1 VAPADISPPDL
12 PAAENSAAP
21 AADGDAGLLDNIL
34 TVTRTR
40 ELRRSH
46 LDRFL
51 DQRSPWE
58 ALCSWLG
65 PTFAYRGPDLKE
77 RIKRQLTIE
86 IAQIDAHLNEQVNA
100 ILHHPAFQKL
110 EASWRGLHYLVG
122 QVVEAENVKIRVL
135 SVSWKELVRDLE
147 RAVEFDQSQLFRKVY
162 NEEFGRP
169 GGEPYGVLLGD
180 YEVYPHPGPDH
191 PTDDMWAL
199 GQIAGVAAAAFAPF
213 VAGAHPAMLEL
224 TSFTEL
230 ELPLDLART
239 LEQVEYLKWKALRDR
254 EDVRFLGL
262 TMPRV
267 LMRLPYRDNTNRAD
281 CFRFREDV
289 SDPDRRQFLWGTAV
303 YAFGSVV
310 ANAFADSGWPAAIRG
325 ARRGEISGGMV
336 VGLPS
341 YTFRTD
347 RPGLIPRPPTD
358 AIITDPR
365 EKELGELGF
374 IPLCHCQD
382 TNIAAFYGNQS
393 VQKPK
398 VYDEPAATTNARM
411 SAMLQYMLCVSR
423 FAHYIKVMV
432 RDMEGAFVGPSD
444 IEERL
449 RRWLQRYTLASDT
462 GGPET
467 RAQKP
472 LREARVQI
480 VERPDQ
486 PGNYQ
491 SIIHLRPHYQLDQM
505 VASVRLVAELA
516 PGTKP

>member
-1 VAPADISPPDL
+1 VAPADISPPEL
-12 PAAENSAAP
+12 PAAESPAAP
-21 AADGDAGLLDNIL
+21 AGDSGLLDTIL
-34 TVTRTR
+34 TITQTR
-40 ELRRSH
+40 ELRLSH

-51 DQRSPWE
+51 REVSPWE
-58 ALCSWLG
+58 SLCLWLG
-65 PTFAYRGPDLKE
+65 PTFACRGPDLKM
-77 RIKRQLTIE
+77 RIQRQLTVD
-86 IAQIDAHLNEQVNA
+86 IAQLDKLLNAQVNA
-100 ILHHPAFQKL
+100 ILHHPSLQKL
-110 EASWRGLHYLVG
+110 EASWRGLHYLVR

-135 SVSWKELVRDLE
+135 SVSWKELVRDLD

-162 NEEFGRP
+162 EDEFGKP
-169 GGEPYGVLLGD
+169 GGEPYSLLLGD
-180 YEVYPHPGPDH
+180 YEIHPYLASEH
-191 PTDDMWAL
+191 PTDDMEAL
-199 GQIAGVAAAAFAPF
+199 GKIASVAAAAFAPF

-239 LEQVEYLKWKALRDR
+239 LEQVEYLKWKALRDK
-254 EDVRFLGL
+254 EDARFLGL
-262 TMPRV
+262 TLPRV

-281 CFRFREDV
+281 GFRFHEDV
-289 SDPDRRQFLWGTAV
+289 TAPDRSQYLWGTAV

-325 ARRGEISGGMV
+325 AKRGEISGGMV

-341 YTFRTD
+341 HSFRTD
-347 RPGLIPRPPTD
+347 RRGLVHRPPTD
-358 AIITDPR
+358 AIITDTR

-398 VYDEPAATTNARM
+398 VYDDVGATTNARM
-411 SAMLQYMLCVSR
+411 SAMLQYMLCVAR

-432 RDMEGAFVGPSD
+432 RDMEGAFVGPGD

-449 RRWLQRYTLASDT
+449 RRWLQRYIHASDS

-480 VERPDQ
+480 IERPDQ
-486 PGNYQ
+486 PGAYQ
-491 SIIHLRPHYQLDQM
+491 SVIHLRPHYQLDQM

-516 PGTKP
+516 PGTKS